1 MNIVIVGQGAI
12 GLLWYHQLSKNSNNR
27 VSLLCSTRITS
38 LPPEILFTD
47 IENRTTTIPLTLA
60 NDAALNTAN
69 VILFCV
75 KSYQISSAL
84 ASIINHANAKATLIF
99 CHNGMG
105 AVNHLA
111 TLSQPCYALLTTHGS
126 KIITPFHVQ
135 HTGLGHNDL
144 GLINSSLNTEVEL
157 KEQFVNTLAIA
168 LPSLTLSDNIKAK
181 QWLKLAVNCVI
192 NPITA
197 IDNVNNGQLLNEKYT
212 TLIEQLLKEVIAV
225 AACEDIRFDF
235 NELKAKVLLVAR
247 KTAENCSSMRSDVL
261 HRRPTEID
269 FINGYIVKLAKNNN
283 ISVPKNENMVRQVR
297 KMECG

>member
-1 MNIVIVGQGAI
+1 VNIVVVGQGAI

-60 NDAALNTAN
+60 NDAALNTAD

-75 KSYQISSAL
+75 KSYQISAAL

-126 KIITPFHVQ
+126 KIITPFHAQ

-157 KEQFVNTLAIA
+157 KEQIVNTLAIA

-197 IDNVNNGQLLNEKYT
+197 IDNVNNGQLLSEKYT

-261 HRRPTEID
+261 HQRPTEID
-269 FINGYIVKLAKNNN
+269 YINGYIVKLAKNNK
-283 ISVPKNENMVRQVR
+283 ISVPKNEKMVRQVR
-297 KMECG
+297 KMTN

>member
-1 MNIVIVGQGAI
+1 MNIVVVGQGAI

-60 NDAALNTAN
+60 NDAALNTAD

-75 KSYQISSAL
+75 KSYQISAAL

-126 KIITPFHVQ
+126 KIITPFHAQ

-144 GLINSSLNTEVEL
+144 GLINSSLNTGVEL
-157 KEQFVNTLAIA
+157 EEQIVNTLAIA

-197 IDNVNNGQLLNEKYT
+197 IDNVNNGQLLSEKYT

-225 AACEDIRFDF
+225 AAYEDIRLDF

-269 FINGYIVKLAKNNN
+269 YINGYIVKLAKNNK
-283 ISVPKNENMVRQVR
+283 ISVSKNEKMVRQVR
-297 KMECG
+297 KITN

>member
-1 MNIVIVGQGAI
+1 VNIVIVGQGAI

-60 NDAALNTAN
+60 NDAALNTAD

-75 KSYQISSAL
+75 KSYQISAAL

-111 TLSQPCYALLTTHGS
+111 TLSQQCYALLTTHGS
-126 KIITPFHVQ
+126 KIITPFHAQ

-144 GLINSSLNTEVEL
+144 GLINSSLNTDVEL
-157 KEQFVNTLAIA
+157 EEQIVNTLAIA

-269 FINGYIVKLAKNNN
+269 YINGYIVKLAKNNK
-283 ISVPKNENMVRQVR
+283 ISVPKNEKMVRQVR
-297 KMECG
+297 KMTN

>member
-27 VSLLCSTRITS
+27 VSLLCSARITS

-47 IENRTTTIPLTLA
+47 LENRTTTTPLTLA
-60 NDAALNTAN
+60 NNTALSTAD

-75 KSYQISSAL
+75 KSYQISAAL
-84 ASIINHANAKATLIF
+84 TSIINHINAKTTLIF

-126 KIITPFHVQ
+126 KIITPFHAQ

-144 GLINSSLNTEVEL
+144 GLINSSLNAEVEL
-157 KEQFVNTLAIA
+157 EEQIVNTLAIA
-168 LPSLTLSDNIKAK
+168 LPSLTLSNNIKAK

-197 IDNVNNGQLLNEKYT
+197 IDNVNNGQLLSEKYT
-212 TLIEQLLKEVIAV
+212 TLSEQLLKEVIAV

-235 NELKAKVLLVAR
+235 NELKAKVLLVAK

-261 HRRPTEID
+261 HQRPTEID
-269 FINGYIVKLAKNNN
+269 YINGYIIKLAESNK
-283 ISVPKNENMVRQVR
+283 ISVPKNEKMVQQVR
-297 KMECG
+297 KMTN

>member
-1 MNIVIVGQGAI
+1 MNIVVVGQGAI

-38 LPPEILFTD
+38 LPPEILFSD

-60 NDAALNTAN
+60 NDAALNTAD

-75 KSYQISSAL
+75 KSYQISAAL

-126 KIITPFHVQ
+126 KIITPFHAQ

-144 GLINSSLNTEVEL
+144 GLINSSLNTDVEL
-157 KEQFVNTLAIA
+157 EEQIVNTLAIA

-197 IDNVNNGQLLNEKYT
+197 IDNINNGQLLSEKYT

-225 AACEDIRFDF
+225 SACEDIRFDF

-261 HRRPTEID
+261 HQRPTEID
-269 FINGYIVKLAKNNN
+269 YINGYIVKLAKNNK
-283 ISVPKNENMVRQVR
+283 ISVPKNEKMVRQVR
-297 KMECG
+297 KMTN

>member
-1 MNIVIVGQGAI
+1 MKIVIVGQGAI

-38 LPPEILFTD
+38 LASEILFTD
-47 IENRTTTIPLTLA
+47 LENRTTTTPLTLA
-60 NDAALNTAN
+60 NDVALSTAD

-75 KSYQISSAL
+75 KSYQISAAL

-126 KIITPFHVQ
+126 KIITPFHAQ
-135 HTGLGHNDL
+135 HTGLGHNNL
-144 GLINSSLNTEVEL
+144 GLINSSLNTDVEL
-157 KEQFVNTLAIA
+157 EEQIVKTLAIA
-168 LPSLTLSDNIKAK
+168 LPSLTLSNNIKAK

-212 TLIEQLLKEVIAV
+212 TLIEQLLKEVIAL

-261 HRRPTEID
+261 HQRPTEID
-269 FINGYIVKLAKNNN
+269 YINGYIVKLAKNNK
-283 ISVPKNENMVRQVR
+283 ISVPKNEKMVRQVR
-297 KMECG
+297 KMTN

>member
-27 VSLLCSTRITS
+27 VSLLCSARITS

-47 IENRTTTIPLTLA
+47 LENQTTTTPLTLA
-60 NDAALNTAN
+60 NNTALSTAD

-75 KSYQISSAL
+75 KSYQISAAL
-84 ASIINHANAKATLIF
+84 TSIINHINAKTTLIF

-126 KIITPFHVQ
+126 KIITPFHAQ

-157 KEQFVNTLAIA
+157 EEQIVNTLAIA

-197 IDNVNNGQLLNEKYT
+197 IDNVNNGQLLSEKYT

-261 HRRPTEID
+261 HQRPTEID
-269 FINGYIVKLAKNNN
+269 YINGYIVKLAKNNK
-283 ISVPKNENMVRQVR
+283 ISVPKNEKMVRQVR
-297 KMECG
+297 KMTN

>member
-27 VSLLCSTRITS
+27 VSLLCSARITS

-47 IENRTTTIPLTLA
+47 LENRTTTTPLTLA
-60 NDAALNTAN
+60 NDAALSTAD

-75 KSYQISSAL
+75 KSYQISAAL

-126 KIITPFHVQ
+126 KIITPFHAQ

-157 KEQFVNTLAIA
+157 EEQIVNTLAIA

-197 IDNVNNGQLLNEKYT
+197 IDNVNNGQLLSDKYT

-235 NELKAKVLLVAR
+235 NELKTKVLLVAR

-261 HRRPTEID
+261 HQRPTEID
-269 FINGYIVKLAKNNN
+269 YINGYIIKLAESNK
-283 ISVPKNENMVRQVR
+283 ISVPKNEKMVQQVR
-297 KMECG
+297 KMTN

>member
-27 VSLLCSTRITS
+27 VSLLCSARITS

-47 IENRTTTIPLTLA
+47 LENRTTTTPLTLA
-60 NDAALNTAN
+60 NNTALNTAD

-75 KSYQISSAL
+75 KSYQISAAL
-84 ASIINHANAKATLIF
+84 ASIINYVNAKTTLIF

-126 KIITPFHVQ
+126 KIITPFHAQ

-144 GLINSSLNTEVEL
+144 GLINSSLNAEVEL
-157 KEQFVNTLAIA
+157 EEQIVNTLAIA

-197 IDNVNNGQLLNEKYT
+197 IDNVNNGQLLSEKYT

-235 NELKAKVLLVAR
+235 NELKTKVLLVAR
-247 KTAENCSSMRSDVL
+247 KTAENCSSMRSDFL
-261 HRRPTEID
+261 HQRPTEID
-269 FINGYIVKLAKNNN
+269 YINGYIVKLAKNNK
-283 ISVPKNENMVRQVR
+283 ISVPKNEKMVRQVR
-297 KMECG
+297 KMTN

>member
-1 MNIVIVGQGAI
+1 MNIVVVGQGAI

-47 IENRTTTIPLTLA
+47 IENRTTTTPLTLA
-60 NDAALNTAN
+60 NDATLSTAD

-75 KSYQISSAL
+75 KSYQISAAL

-126 KIITPFHVQ
+126 KIITPFHAQ

-157 KEQFVNTLAIA
+157 KEQIVNTLAIA

-225 AACEDIRFDF
+225 AASEDIRFDF

-283 ISVPKNENMVRQVR
+283 ISVPKNEKMLRQLR
-297 KMECG
+297 KMTN

>member
-27 VSLLCSTRITS
+27 VSLLCSTRKTS

-47 IENRTTTIPLTLA
+47 IENRTTTTPLTLA
-60 NDAALNTAN
+60 NDATLSTAD

-111 TLSQPCYALLTTHGS
+111 TLRQPCYALLTTHGS
-126 KIITPFHVQ
+126 KIITPFHAQ

-157 KEQFVNTLAIA
+157 KEQILNTLAIA

-283 ISVPKNENMVRQVR
+283 ISVPKNEKMVRQVS
-297 KMECG
+297 KMTN